1 LDIYTAYAPKDARDD
16 IEIDMN
22 KPFDQ
27 ETAKVGAR
35 SMIAIKSKKPDN
47 ATCKVIDLPFYDRDR
62 LLPGDLPNLNIK

>member
-1 LDIYTAYAPKDARDD
+1 
-16 IEIDMN
+16 MN

-47 ATCKVIDLPFYDRDR
+47 ATCKVIDLPFYDRDK